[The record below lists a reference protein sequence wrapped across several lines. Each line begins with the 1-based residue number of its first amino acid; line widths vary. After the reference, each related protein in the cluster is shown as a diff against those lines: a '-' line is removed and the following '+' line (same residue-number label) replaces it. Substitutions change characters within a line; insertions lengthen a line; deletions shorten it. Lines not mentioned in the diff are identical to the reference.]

1 MVLGNGYAAGR
12 PRFLTPGQSRPRFSA
27 ALQVVLGAAGVL
39 GAARGSTLQVFSAT
53 TAVAAEVSV
62 EFENPLKSSM
72 EGSKRRQLRT
82 NGGSRSGCGF
92 GRTVGVSP
100 PKASHGLTTHRVI
113 AWEEK

>member
-1 MVLGNGYAAGR
+1 MLLVGHAFRRLDNLGQG
-12 PRFLTPGQSRPRFSA
+12 SRRRCRWFSA
-27 ALQVVLGAAGVL
+27 LQGCSELQEV
-39 GAARGSTLQVFSAT
+39 STLQVFSAT

-72 EGSKRRQLRT
+72 KGSERRQLRT

-92 GRTVGVSP
+92 GRTAGVSP